1 MTSSASAKVVAESRS
16 EEALQSSRAP
26 ELRHTSARARA
37 YGRTAQTT
45 HAMERYDKG
54 RTLGEGTFGVVYEA
68 RVKEVRESER
78 ALC

>member
-26 ELRHTSARARA
+26 SHVGARA
-37 YGRTAQTT
+37 YGLTAQTT